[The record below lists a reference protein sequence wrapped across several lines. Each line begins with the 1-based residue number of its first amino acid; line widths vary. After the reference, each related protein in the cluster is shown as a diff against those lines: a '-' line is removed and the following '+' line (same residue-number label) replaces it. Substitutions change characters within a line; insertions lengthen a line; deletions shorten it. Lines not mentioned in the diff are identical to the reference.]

1 MKRILS
7 LLFFALILTSTVSAQ
22 VSHDLEIYS
31 ENGLKFTLI
40 LNGRTMN
47 EVPVSNI
54 QIINTDKDYVHA
66 KILFEDQT
74 IPEIEKKFLQLAEPG
89 QGTDH
94 APVTVVYKI
103 SENKKGKQNL
113 RFASRSR
120 KKIQYGGDIIIIEAN
135 PQPINGKIIIN
146 W

>member
-1 MKRILS
+1 MKIFTFFLMFAALS
-7 LLFFALILTSTVSAQ
+7 LSSVHSQI
-22 VSHDLEIYS
+22 SHDLEIYS

-54 QIINTDKDYVHA
+54 QILNTDKNYVHA
-66 KILFEDQT
+66 KIIFEEQT
-74 IPEIEKKFLQLAEPG
+74 IPEIEKKFLQLADPNKGAE
-89 QGTDH
+89 DI
-94 APVTVVYKI
+94 PVSVVYKI
-103 SENKKGKQNL
+103 VENRKGKQNL

-120 KKIQYGGDIIIIEAN
+120 KKIQPAGDIIIIETS
-135 PQPINGKIIIN
+135 PQPINEKIIIQ